1 MDLDV
6 VQFLNRSDVRLS
18 TCCNYSHA
26 GDVFFSMWW
35 WFCLVLL
42 TVITN
47 EFTKKDIEKSYD
59 LDNLKGTEAYYS
71 NRYGWTLRKS
81 ID

>member
-1 MDLDV
+1 MKIEGKTKKKVKSKEFNNTL
-6 VQFLNRSDVRLS
+6 
-18 TCCNYSHA
+18 
-26 GDVFFSMWW
+26 
-35 WFCLVLL
+35 
-42 TVITN
+42 ITN
-47 EFTKKDIEKSYD
+47 EFIKKDIEKSYD

>member
-1 MDLDV
+1 MEKNEKTKKKAESNE
-6 VQFLNRSDVRLS
+6 FN
-18 TCCNYSHA
+18 N
-26 GDVFFSMWW
+26 
-35 WFCLVLL
+35 
-42 TVITN
+42 TVITT
-47 EFTKKDIEKSYD
+47 EFTKKDIEKSYN

>member
-1 MDLDV
+1 MQKNEKTKKKAKSKEFNNTL
-6 VQFLNRSDVRLS
+6 
-18 TCCNYSHA
+18 
-26 GDVFFSMWW
+26 
-35 WFCLVLL
+35 
-42 TVITN
+42 IIN

>member
-1 MDLDV
+1 MQKNEKTKKKSKSREINNTL
-6 VQFLNRSDVRLS
+6 
-18 TCCNYSHA
+18 
-26 GDVFFSMWW
+26 
-35 WFCLVLL
+35 
-42 TVITN
+42 ITN
-47 EFTKKDIEKSYD
+47 EFTKKDIEKSYN

>member
-1 MDLDV
+1 MEKNEKTKKKAESNE
-6 VQFLNRSDVRLS
+6 FN
-18 TCCNYSHA
+18 N
-26 GDVFFSMWW
+26 
-35 WFCLVLL
+35 

-47 EFTKKDIEKSYD
+47 EFTKKDIEKSYN

-71 NRYGWTLRKS
+71 NRYGWTLKKS

>member
-1 MDLDV
+1 MEKNEKTKKKAESNE
-6 VQFLNRSDVRLS
+6 FN
-18 TCCNYSHA
+18 N
-26 GDVFFSMWW
+26 
-35 WFCLVLL
+35 

>member
-1 MDLDV
+1 MGKNEKTKKKAESNE
-6 VQFLNRSDVRLS
+6 FN
-18 TCCNYSHA
+18 N
-26 GDVFFSMWW
+26 
-35 WFCLVLL
+35 

-47 EFTKKDIEKSYD
+47 EFTKKDIEKSYN

>member
-1 MDLDV
+1 MQKNEKTKKKAKSKEFNNTL
-6 VQFLNRSDVRLS
+6 
-18 TCCNYSHA
+18 
-26 GDVFFSMWW
+26 
-35 WFCLVLL
+35 
-42 TVITN
+42 ITN

-71 NRYGWTLRKS
+71 NRYGSALRKS

>member
-1 MDLDV
+1 M
-6 VQFLNRSDVRLS
+6 QKNEKTKKKAKIKELNNTL
-18 TCCNYSHA
+18 
-26 GDVFFSMWW
+26 
-35 WFCLVLL
+35 
-42 TVITN
+42 ITN

>member
-1 MDLDV
+1 MQKNEKTKKKAKSKEFNNTL
-6 VQFLNRSDVRLS
+6 
-18 TCCNYSHA
+18 
-26 GDVFFSMWW
+26 
-35 WFCLVLL
+35 
-42 TVITN
+42 ITN
-47 EFTKKDIEKSYD
+47 EFIKKDIEKSYD

>member
-1 MDLDV
+1 MQKNEKTKKKAKKKAKKNTL
-6 VQFLNRSDVRLS
+6 
-18 TCCNYSHA
+18 
-26 GDVFFSMWW
+26 
-35 WFCLVLL
+35 
-42 TVITN
+42 ITN

>member
-1 MDLDV
+1 MKKNEKTKKKAESNEFD
-6 VQFLNRSDVRLS
+6 N
-18 TCCNYSHA
+18 
-26 GDVFFSMWW
+26 
-35 WFCLVLL
+35 

-47 EFTKKDIEKSYD
+47 EFTKKDIEKSYN

>member
-1 MDLDV
+1 MQKTDKNKKKSKSKD
-6 VQFLNRSDVRLS
+6 FNN
-18 TCCNYSHA
+18 T
-26 GDVFFSMWW
+26 
-35 WFCLVLL
+35 LV
-42 TVITN
+42 TN
-47 EFTKKDIEKSYD
+47 EFTKKDIEKSYN

>member
-1 MDLDV
+1 MEKTEKTKKKNKNKE
-6 VQFLNRSDVRLS
+6 FNNTS
-18 TCCNYSHA
+18 
-26 GDVFFSMWW
+26 
-35 WFCLVLL
+35 
-42 TVITN
+42 ITN
-47 EFTKKDIEKSYD
+47 EFTKKDIEKSYN

>member
-1 MDLDV
+1 MEKTEKTKKKNKSKE
-6 VQFLNRSDVRLS
+6 LNN
-18 TCCNYSHA
+18 TA
-26 GDVFFSMWW
+26 
-35 WFCLVLL
+35 
-42 TVITN
+42 ITN
-47 EFTKKDIEKSYD
+47 EFTKKDIEKSYN

>member
-1 MDLDV
+1 MEKTEKTKKKNKSKD
-6 VQFLNRSDVRLS
+6 FN
-18 TCCNYSHA
+18 N
-26 GDVFFSMWW
+26 
-35 WFCLVLL
+35 

-47 EFTKKDIEKSYD
+47 EFTKKDIEKSYN

>member
-1 MDLDV
+1 MQKTEKNKKKSKSKD
-6 VQFLNRSDVRLS
+6 FNN
-18 TCCNYSHA
+18 T
-26 GDVFFSMWW
+26 
-35 WFCLVLL
+35 LV
-42 TVITN
+42 TN
-47 EFTKKDIEKSYD
+47 EFTKKDIEKSYN

>member
-1 MDLDV
+1 MQKNEKTKKKDKSKEFNNTL
-6 VQFLNRSDVRLS
+6 
-18 TCCNYSHA
+18 
-26 GDVFFSMWW
+26 
-35 WFCLVLL
+35 
-42 TVITN
+42 ITN
-47 EFTKKDIEKSYD
+47 EFTKQDIEKSYD